1 VTAVQAPLRLTNS
14 PGLAKAELSAAGTW
28 RVGAVQEVEFG
39 FVMPAAAPG
48 PSDPLPGHACQ
59 VFEAD
64 AIFVRAGANL
74 GDALEGPEQ
83 VCLGDVYELEPGS
96 VARRLVVTRPVGGAQ
111 TVAPGSEIG
120 AVGDPVQ
127 LEARYAL
134 MGSDGTSVELLALVA
149 GGVRLALP
157 LSPMAVQTEYTLLA
171 IEPAPPELN
180 LSDLLCVS
188 FARGTLITL
197 ASGAQRAIEA
207 LQPGD
212 RVLTRDH
219 GAQPVR
225 WIGRVTL
232 RAVGA
237 FAPVVIAA
245 GTLGNSGDLIV
256 SQHHRM
262 FLYQRRRQ
270 GGLPTS
276 ELLVQALHLVDGDRV
291 FLREGGFVDY
301 FSLVFDHH
309 EIIYAEG
316 VPAESLMVTEAI
328 VNRLPPELAA
338 EVRLKFPGL
347 SQNQHFGTEAGR
359 QMLDEIGRD
368 RLLPTGARPRG

>member
-1 VTAVQAPLRLTNS
+1 
-14 PGLAKAELSAAGTW
+14 
-28 RVGAVQEVEFG
+28 
-39 FVMPAAAPG
+39 MPQDASQG
-48 PSDPLPGHACQ
+48 VDHLPDHTCQ
-59 VFEAD
+59 VFEAN
-64 AIFVRAGANL
+64 AIYVSWGANA
-74 GDALEGPEQ
+74 GDALEGPGA
-83 VCLGDVYELEPGS
+83 VCPGDIYELEPDA
-96 VARRLVVTRPVGGAQ
+96 VALRLAVTRPVVGAQ
-111 TVAPGSEIG
+111 TVAATSEVG
-120 AVGDPVQ
+120 AVGDAVE

-134 MGSDGTSVELLALVA
+134 MGSDGNKVELLVLLA

-157 LSPMAVQTEYTLLA
+157 LSPMAVRTGYTLLA
-171 IEPAPPELN
+171 IHPAPPDLS

-188 FARGTLITL
+188 FVAGTLITL
-197 ASGAQRAIEA
+197 ANGEQRPIQA

-219 GAQPVR
+219 GAQPLR
-225 WIGRVTL
+225 WVGRATL

-262 FLYQRRRQ
+262 FLYQRQRSA
-270 GGLPTS
+270 GLPTS
-276 ELLVQALHLVDGDRV
+276 ELLVQAMHLVDGERI
-291 FLREGGFVDY
+291 FIREGGFVDF

-316 VPAESLMVTEAI
+316 VPAESLMVTEAML
-328 VNRLPPELAA
+328 NRLPPDLAD
-338 EVRLKFPGL
+338 EVRMRFPGL

-359 QMLDEIGRD
+359 QLLDEIGRD
-368 RLLPTGARPRG
+368 RILTKGMGPRGVARGPKGT